1 MVERETDDHPC
12 GKSLQ
17 NALEPN
23 DDADAMFQGIRQW
36 RAQFIIHSKTFG
48 ETQQNTVFEALCQM

>member
-36 RAQFIIHSKTFG
+36 RAQFIIHSKTFW
-48 ETQQNTVFEALCQM
+48 ETQNTVFETLCQM